1 MPVRQ
6 VAFRWN
12 ETGCYLS
19 EADRLYRLI
28 LCEFTSAWLRIFS
41 VPDGNLLCGFTINPD
56 PCFPQY

>member
-19 EADRLYRLI
+19 EADRLSQVVI
-28 LCEFTSAWLRIFS
+28 CGITGTWLRIFS
-41 VPDGNLLCGFTINPD
+41 IAEGNLLCKNTINTD